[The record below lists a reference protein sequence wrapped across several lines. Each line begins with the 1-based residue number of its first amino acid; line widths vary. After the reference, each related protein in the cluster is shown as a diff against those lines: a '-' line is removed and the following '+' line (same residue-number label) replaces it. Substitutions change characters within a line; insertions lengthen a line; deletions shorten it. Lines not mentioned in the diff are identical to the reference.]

1 MIAGQTN
8 RMRMI
13 FSGTIGIGA
22 LSADSNYNSVEAA
35 EIVCSSAGL
44 FSARTSAERLKQST
58 KDICFNL

>member
-1 MIAGQTN
+1 
-8 RMRMI
+8 MI